1 MKNRTRLRNRRRGFT
16 LMEILIV
23 IALLGTIMGFVVMN
37 LGDVLTGGKADIE
50 KAKVQSNGSFDLAL
64 QRYRM
69 KIGSYPSTE
78 EGLQALLAAPS
89 GKEDRWGSAP
99 YIKDESVLKDS
110 YGNTYRYAYPGT
122 HNTNGY
128 DLWSVGPDGQD
139 GTPDDI
145 GNWTP
150 GK

>member
-1 MKNRTRLRNRRRGFT
+1 MKTRTRRSRRRGFT

-37 LGDVLTGGKADIE
+37 LGDVLSGGKADIE
-50 KAKVQSNGSFDLAL
+50 KAKVQSNGSFDLPL

-78 EGLQALLAAPS
+78 EGLQALLTAPS
-89 GKEDRWGSAP
+89 GKEDRWGTTP
-99 YIKDESVLKDS
+99 FIKDEGVLKDS
-110 YGNTYRYAYPGT
+110 YGNAYRYVSPGI
-122 HNTNGY
+122 HNPNGY
-128 DLWSVGPDGQD
+128 DLWSTGPDGQD

-145 GNWTP
+145 GNWTA